1 MNAMAQTLQN
11 APSALRAV
19 QALTPLDRAWVDF
32 LCQLMP
38 PKHPSQ
44 IWLAA
49 LASHQ
54 WGRGHA
60 CLDIDAL
67 QSNPGRL
74 LAWPPADLQAL
85 PHDWDQAMIDLP
97 WTEGAQS
104 PLVLQ
109 AGRLYLRRAWRAE
122 TQIVNCLQ
130 SRRQTPRVASH
141 PAMELVDALFGPA
154 DPQSTQHS
162 QRQACVM
169 ALQHPTCIITGGPGT
184 GKTTTVTRLLALLQA
199 GHGSAPL
206 RILLAAPTGKAAAR
220 LNASMAQAQAALPAG
235 FPMAMPSEAQTLHKM
250 LGWSGKTPA
259 HHRPRPLR
267 ADVVVVDEASMI
279 DLEMMARLLQAIPAA
294 TRLILLGDKDQLASV
309 EAGAVL
315 AQLCEGPLMREA
327 TATLTH
333 SHRFGRDSAVGQW
346 AQAVN
351 SGDRPRLQ
359 SLWQSASAA
368 SPNAHPEVTLWH
380 NGPTQRPAWD
390 SATVT
395 RLRAGWKEWLM
406 QLQKWPITQD
416 LANGAAQ
423 IDMMARQ
430 CLSDFARLGVLCALR
445 EGPWGVHAF
454 NLGLARCL
462 GLPLSGWYAG
472 RPVVITRNDPV
483 LGLMNGDVGLCL
495 PCYRDGAETLAVA
508 FPDGPDGVRWVALGR
523 MEHVDT
529 ALAMTVH
536 QSQGSEFERVLLV
549 LPDRDAPVL
558 TRELIYTGI
567 TRARQHLGIWV
578 AQPEVWWSACQR
590 ITQRNGGLAL

>member
-1 MNAMAQTLQN
+1 MNTLAQAKLT
-11 APSALRAV
+11 ASSSLRAV

-32 LCQLMP
+32 LCQQMP
-38 PKHPSQ
+38 PTHPSQ

-60 CLDIDAL
+60 CLDIGAL
-67 QSNPGRL
+67 QSDPGRL
-74 LAWPPADLQAL
+74 LAWSTPDLQAL
-85 PHDWDQAMIDLP
+85 PRDWDQALIDLP
-97 WTEGAQS
+97 WADGPQS

-122 TQIVNCLQ
+122 TLIANGLLA
-130 SRRQTPRVASH
+130 RRQTSSLASSH
-141 PAMELVDALFGPA
+141 SMALLDALFGPA

-162 QRQACVM
+162 QRQACAM
-169 ALQHPTCIITGGPGT
+169 ALQHHTCIITGGPGT

-199 GHGSAPL
+199 EHGAAPL

-220 LNASMAQAQAALPAG
+220 LNASMAQAHAALPPG
-235 FPMAMPSEAQTLHKM
+235 FDMAMPSEAQTLHKM
-250 LGWSGKTPA
+250 LGWNGKA
-259 HHRPRPLR
+259 AARHSQRPLR

-279 DLEMMARLLQAIPAA
+279 DLEMMARLLQAIAPT

-309 EAGAVL
+309 EAGAVM

-333 SHRFGRDSAVGQW
+333 SHRFGQDSAIGQW

-351 SGDRPRLQ
+351 TGDRQKLQ
-359 SLWQSASAA
+359 SLWQAA
-368 SPNAHPEVTLWH
+368 SVPSAHSKPEVSLWPY
-380 NGPTQRPAWD
+380 GPHH
-390 SATVT
+390 SAIWGPEPVA
-395 RLRAGWKEWLM
+395 RLRQAWHEWLR
-406 QLQKWPITQD
+406 QLHNQPSNQEVS
-416 LANGAAQ
+416 NGTAAS
-423 IDMMARQ
+423 DAWARQ
-430 CLSDFARLGVLCALR
+430 CLRDFARMGVLCALR

-454 NLGLARCL
+454 NLGLARSL

-472 RPVVITRNDPV
+472 RPVVITRNDPA

-495 PCYRDGAETLAVA
+495 PMNRDGVETLQVA

-523 MEHVDT
+523 LEHVDT

-536 QSQGSEFERVLLV
+536 QSQGSEFDRVLLV

-567 TRARQHLGIWV
+567 TRARQTLGIWA
-578 AQPEVWWSACQR
+578 AQPEVWWTACQR
-590 ITQRNGGLAL
+590 ITQRSGGLGL